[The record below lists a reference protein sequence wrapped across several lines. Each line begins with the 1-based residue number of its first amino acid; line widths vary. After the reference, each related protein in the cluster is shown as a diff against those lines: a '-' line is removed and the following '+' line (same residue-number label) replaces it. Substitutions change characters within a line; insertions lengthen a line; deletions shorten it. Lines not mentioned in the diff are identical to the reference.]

1 MKISAVI
8 ISFNEE
14 KNIESAIRSVDWAD
28 EVLVV
33 DSESTDQTREIAGRL
48 GAKVIVRPWPG
59 FAQQKQFA
67 TDAAENDWIFS
78 LDADERMTPRLR
90 DEILELERSNDI
102 ADGYRVRRL
111 SYYMGRPIRH
121 SGWYPDRQ
129 LRFFDRRKAS
139 WKKQLIHESVV
150 MVSGSATSDLDGD
163 IEHFSVDNAAHHHKM
178 IGERYAPLSAQ
189 QMFNSGRRTTPLKVA
204 FVGPAAFLRSFI
216 LRLGFLDGL
225 PGFCIA
231 RFGAYHAFLK
241 HLLLWELQTSA
252 KNGGQMSPP
261 TTKQD

>member
-1 MKISAVI
+1 MKVSAVI

-14 KNIESAIRSVDWAD
+14 KNIDSAIRSVDWAD
-28 EVLVV
+28 EVLII
-33 DSESTDQTREIAGRL
+33 DSESTDQTREIAANL
-48 GAKVIVRPWPG
+48 GAKVVKRAWLG
-59 FAQQKQFA
+59 FAEQKQFA
-67 TDAAENDWIFS
+67 TDSAENDWIFS
-78 LDADERMTPRLR
+78 LDADERVTPDLR
-90 DEILELERSNDI
+90 DEILELKASKEL

-121 SGWYPDRQ
+121 SGWYPDLQ

-150 MVSGSATSDLDGD
+150 MLSGSLTADLDGE
-163 IEHFSVDNAAHHHKM
+163 IEHFSVDDAAHHHKM

-189 QMFNSGRRTTPLKVA
+189 QMFNAGRRTSPLKIAVA
-204 FVGPAAFLRSFI
+204 GPAAFLRSYVVK
-216 LRLGFLDGL
+216 RGFLDGL

-231 RFGAYHAFLK
+231 RFGAHHAFLK
-241 HLLLWELQTSA
+241 HLLLWELQTGTKHGHRTFA
-252 KNGGQMSPP
+252 P